1 MFKRQ
6 ESITGPG
13 TPAPARY
20 REAEPS
26 QIQMRSGRSLAQ
38 NNPKAQGGSR
48 PRAAKTE
55 AAAPSGNKNVLRV
68 IPLGGLEE
76 VGRNMT
82 VFEFGQDI
90 IIVDMGLQFPDEDMP
105 GIDYLIPD
113 VSYLKG
119 KEKRIR
125 GVIITH
131 GHYDHI
137 GAIPHLMDTIGNP
150 PIYMTELTRG
160 IVMKR
165 QEEFKDKTA
174 PLNIH
179 TVKKIDRLKLGS
191 FGIEFFHVN
200 HTIPDAVGLA
210 ISTPVG
216 TVIHTGDF
224 KFDHSPIS
232 DAPADIAKIAR
243 LGSENVLALMSDS
256 TDSRTPG
263 YSLSESR
270 IAKTLDE
277 IFQHTEGRLIV
288 ATFSALISRVQS
300 IISTA
305 EKYGRKVAID
315 GYSMRTNVEIAKAL
329 GYIQTKKGTLIPI
342 NKVNDYPDSKV
353 AIVCTGAQGESNAV
367 LMRIVNDEHRFVKV
381 HKADTF
387 VLSSSVIPGNERT
400 VQAIMDT
407 IYRKDAK
414 VINYKMMDV
423 HAGGHARQEDL
434 KMMINLIRP
443 KFLIPIHGNYFML
456 KLHGELGVSV
466 GLDPKNILIGE
477 NGRVIEFDGRGNGRV
492 TGEKVNLNNVM
503 VDGLGV
509 GDIGQ
514 VVLRD
519 RQLLAK
525 DGMFV
530 ITAIVDGKTNKVVGK
545 PQVTSR
551 GFIFVKENFDL
562 VNATKKKVEEIIDQ
576 KTTPGEPA
584 NWDYVKN
591 NIREAVGSFLYAK
604 TERRPM
610 VLPVIIEV

>member
-1 MFKRQ
+1 MFRKT
-6 ESITGPG
+6 SAAPG
-13 TPAPARY
+13 LAMPAPAMAANPRIMDK
-20 REAEPS
+20 RM
-26 QIQMRSGRSLAQ
+26 IQSRLAVSKNSL
-38 NNPKAQGGSR
+38 R
-48 PRAAKTE
+48 I
-55 AAAPSGNKNVLRV
+55 

-76 VGRNMT
+76 IGRNMT
-82 VFEFGQDI
+82 VFEYGQDI

-105 GIDYLIPD
+105 GIDYIIPD
-113 VSYLKG
+113 VSYFKG
-119 KEKRIR
+119 KERNIR

-137 GAIPHLMDTIGNP
+137 GAIPHLMEKIGNP

-165 QEEFKDKTA
+165 QDDFQGKQT
-174 PLNIH
+174 LNVH
-179 TVKKIDRLKLGS
+179 TVKKIDRIRLGI
-191 FGIEFFHVN
+191 FNVEFFHVN

-210 ISTPVG
+210 INTPVG

-232 DAPADIAKIAR
+232 DAPADVAKIAR
-243 LGSENVLALMSDS
+243 LGSENILALMSDS
-256 TDSRTPG
+256 TDSKTPG

-277 IFQHTEGRLIV
+277 IFQQTNQGRLIF
-288 ATFSALISRVQS
+288 ATFSSLISRIQS
-300 IISTA
+300 VVAAA
-305 EKYGRKVAID
+305 EKHGRKVAVD
-315 GYSMRTNVEIAKAL
+315 GYSMKTNVEIARTL
-329 GYIQTKKGTLIPI
+329 GYLQTKKGTFIPI
-342 NKVNDYPDSKV
+342 SKVNEYPDNKV
-353 AIVCTGAQGESNAV
+353 AILCTGSQGEANAV
-367 LMRIVNDEHRFVKV
+367 LMRIINGEHRFLKV
-381 HKADTF
+381 HKDDTF

-400 VQAIMDT
+400 VQSIMDT

-443 KFLIPIHGNYFML
+443 RYLIPVHGNYYML
-456 KLHGELGVSV
+456 KLHGELGTSV
-466 GLDPKNILIGE
+466 GMKPEQILIGE
-477 NGRVIEFDGRGNGRV
+477 NGKVIEFDYRGNGKV
-492 TGEKVNLNNVM
+492 TNEKVPTNHVM

-519 RQLLAK
+519 RQVLAK

-530 ITAIVDGKTNKVVGK
+530 ITTIVDGKTNKIVGK

-562 VNATKKKVEEIIDQ
+562 VNATKKKVEEVIAQ
-576 KTTPGEPA
+576 KTTPGERA

-591 NIREAVGSFLYAK
+591 NIREVVGQFLYTK
-604 TERRPM
+604 TQRRPM

>member
-1 MFKRQ
+1 MFRK
-6 ESITGPG
+6 SNPG
-13 TPAPARY
+13 SFVPASAP
-20 REAEPS
+20 PV
-26 QIQMRSGRSLAQ
+26 M
-38 NNPKAQGGSR
+38 
-48 PRAAKTE
+48 
-55 AAAPSGNKNVLRV
+55 AAPKIDPNRLKANHNYSKFNLRI

-82 VFEFGQDI
+82 VFEYGQDI

-105 GIDYLIPD
+105 GIDYIIPD
-113 VSYLKG
+113 TTYLKG
-119 KEKRIR
+119 KEKNIR

-137 GAIPHLMDTIGNP
+137 GAIPHLMEILGNP

-165 QEEFKDKTA
+165 QDDYKDKQ

-179 TVKKIDRLKLGS
+179 TVKKIDRVRLGS
-191 FGIEFFHVN
+191 FSVEFFHVN

-210 ISTPVG
+210 INTPVG
-216 TVIHTGDF
+216 TIIHTGDF

-232 DAPADIAKIAR
+232 DAPADVAKIAR

-256 TDSRTPG
+256 TDSKTPG
-263 YSLSESR
+263 YSLSESK
-270 IAKTLDE
+270 IAETLDD
-277 IFQHTEGRLIV
+277 IFEQTTQGRLIF
-288 ATFSALISRVQS
+288 ATFSSLISRIQS
-300 IISTA
+300 VIAAA
-305 EKYGRKVAID
+305 EKHGRKVAVD
-315 GYSMRTNVEIAKAL
+315 GYSMKTNVEIARTL
-329 GYIQTKKGTLIPI
+329 GYLQTKKGTLIPI
-342 NKVNDYPDSKV
+342 GKVNEFPDNKV
-353 AIVCTGAQGESNAV
+353 AILCTGSQGESNAV
-367 LMRIVNDEHRFVKV
+367 LMRIVNGEHRFVKV
-381 HKADTF
+381 HKNDTF

-400 VQAIMDT
+400 VQSIMDT

-434 KMMINLIRP
+434 KMMINLVRP
-443 KFLIPIHGNYFML
+443 KFLIPIHGNYYML
-456 KLHGELGVSV
+456 KLHGELGTSV
-466 GLDPKNILIGE
+466 GMDPKNILIGE
-477 NGRVIEFDGRGNGRV
+477 NGRVIEFDYRGNGKV
-492 TGEKVNLNNVM
+492 ANEKVQVNNIM

-509 GDIGQ
+509 GDIGE

-530 ITAIVDGKTNKVVGK
+530 ITVIIDSKTKKIVGK

-562 VNATKKKVEEIIDQ
+562 VNATKKKVEEVVYAKVSPDS
-576 KTTPGEPA
+576 A
-584 NWDYVKN
+584 VNWDYVRN
-591 NIREAVGSFLYAK
+591 NIREVVGQFLYTK
-604 TERRPM
+604 TQRRPM
-610 VLPVIIEV
+610 VLPVVIEV

>member
-1 MFKRQ
+1 MSDQVSRSQ
-6 ESITGPG
+6 ENMQGNQTKNQ
-13 TPAPARY
+13 PAKFQPRNFSHGGA
-20 REAEPS
+20 S
-26 QIQMRSGRSLAQ
+26 KNSL
-38 NNPKAQGGSR
+38 R
-48 PRAAKTE
+48 I
-55 AAAPSGNKNVLRV
+55 

-76 VGRNMT
+76 IGRNMT
-82 VFEFGQDI
+82 VFEFGSDI

-113 VSYLKG
+113 VAYLKG
-119 KEKRIR
+119 KEKNIR
-125 GVIITH
+125 GVLITH

-137 GAIPHLMDTIGNP
+137 GAIPHLMETLGNP

-160 IVMKR
+160 IVVKR
-165 QEEFKDKTA
+165 QEEYKDKA

-179 TVKKIDRLKLGS
+179 TVKKIDRVRLGA
-191 FGIEFFHVN
+191 FNVEFFHVN
-200 HTIPDAVGLA
+200 HTIPDAVGIA
-210 ISTPVG
+210 IGTPVG

-243 LGSENVLALMSDS
+243 LGDDNILALMSDS

-270 IAKTLDE
+270 IAKTLDD
-277 IFQHTEGRLIV
+277 IFEQSEHRLIF
-288 ATFSALISRVQS
+288 ATFSSLISRVQS
-300 IISTA
+300 IVASA
-305 EKYGRKVAID
+305 EKHGRKVAVD
-315 GYSMRTNVEIAKAL
+315 GYSMKTNVEIARTL
-329 GYIQTKKGTLIPI
+329 GHLQTRKGTIIPI
-342 NKVNDYPDSKV
+342 SKVNEYPDGKV
-353 AIVCTGAQGESNAV
+353 AILCTGSQGESNAV
-367 LMRIVNDEHRFVKV
+367 LMRIVNGEHRFVKV
-381 HKADTF
+381 HKNDTF

-407 IYRKDAK
+407 IYRHDAK

-434 KMMINLIRP
+434 KMMINLVRP
-443 KFLIPIHGNYFML
+443 KYLIPVHGNYFML

-466 GLDPKNILIGE
+466 GMDPKNILIGE
-477 NGRVIEFDGRGNGRV
+477 NGRVIEFDYRGNGKV
-492 TGEKVNLNNVM
+492 TSEKVQTNQVM

-530 ITAIVDGKTNKVVGK
+530 ITTIVDGKTNKIVGR

-562 VNATKKKVEEIIDQ
+562 VNATKKKVEEIVAQ

-584 NWDYVKN
+584 NWEYVKN
-591 NIREAVGSFLYAK
+591 NIREAVGQYLYQK
-604 TERRPM
+604 TQRRPM
-610 VLPVIIEV
+610 VLPVVIEV

>member
-1 MFKRQ
+1 MFRKASAASGMVQ
-6 ESITGPG
+6 TFPG
-13 TPAPARY
+13 IAATPKI
-20 REAEPS
+20 AERKTAS
-26 QIQMRSGRSLAQ
+26 FRSAGKS
-38 NNPKAQGGSR
+38 N
-48 PRAAKTE
+48 
-55 AAAPSGNKNVLRV
+55 LRI

-82 VFEFGQDI
+82 VFEYGQDI

-105 GIDYLIPD
+105 GIDYIIPD

-119 KEKRIR
+119 KEKNIL

-137 GAIPHLMDTIGNP
+137 GAIPHLMEKIGNP

-165 QEEFKDKTA
+165 QDDFQGKQ
-174 PLNIH
+174 PLNVH
-179 TVKKIDRLKLGS
+179 TVKKIDRIRLGS
-191 FGIEFFHVN
+191 FSIEFFHVN

-232 DAPADIAKIAR
+232 DAPADVAKIAR
-243 LGSENVLALMSDS
+243 LGSENILALMSDS
-256 TDSRTPG
+256 TDSQTPG

-277 IFQHTEGRLIV
+277 IFEQTQQGRLIF
-288 ATFSALISRVQS
+288 ATFSSLISRIQS
-300 IISTA
+300 VVAAA
-305 EKYGRKVAID
+305 EKHGRKVAVD
-315 GYSMRTNVEIAKAL
+315 GYSMKTNVEIARTL
-329 GYIQTKKGTLIPI
+329 GYLQTKKGTFIPI
-342 NKVNDYPDSKV
+342 NKVNEYPDNKV
-353 AIVCTGAQGESNAV
+353 AILCTGSQGESNAV
-367 LMRIVNDEHRFVKV
+367 LMRIVNGEHRFVKV
-381 HKADTF
+381 HKDDTF

-400 VQAIMDT
+400 VQSIMDT

-443 KFLIPIHGNYFML
+443 KYLIPVHGNYYML
-456 KLHGELGVSV
+456 KLHGELGVAV
-466 GLDPKNILIGE
+466 GMNPQNILIGE
-477 NGRVIEFDGRGNGRV
+477 NGKVIEFDYRGNGK
-492 TGEKVNLNNVM
+492 TTNEKVPTNHVM

-519 RQLLAK
+519 RQVLAK

-530 ITAIVDGKTNKVVGK
+530 ITTIVDGKTNKIIGK

-562 VNATKKKVEEIIDQ
+562 VNATKKKVEEVISQ
-576 KTTPGEPA
+576 KTTQGEKA

-591 NIREAVGSFLYAK
+591 NIREVVGQFLYTK
-604 TERRPM
+604 TQRRPM